1 MRWEVSGIPEGKS
14 GRFSIQIIEHQ
25 RVDTEPT
32 APFSWQTYSKYANIP
47 DGTYTV
53 LFEAYG
59 EKQAKL
65 NIMQDTERECE
76 EHKWVTERSGSVLIG
91 GLGIGMI
98 NIPLLASDD
107 ITSVTI
113 IEKEQD
119 VIDLVWEHCAKDDRF
134 TLIHADIDTWEVPEG
149 SYWDFAWFDTWL
161 THEEPIEEYIQRM
174 FERYGDFVGDINGWN
189 WPYIPVK
196 DDSIQE
202 P

>member
-1 MRWEVSGIPEGKS
+1 MSRWEVSGIPEGES
-14 GRFSIQIIEHQ
+14 GRFSIQILDYQ

-32 APFSWQTYSKYANIP
+32 GPLSWQTYCKYANVP

-59 EKQAKL
+59 PQNAKL
-65 NIMQDTERECE
+65 NIMQDSPRECE
-76 EHKWVTERSGSVLIG
+76 EHTWVTERTGDVLIG
-91 GLGIGMI
+91 GLGIGMV

-134 TLIHADIDTWEVPEG
+134 TLIHADINTWEIPED
-149 SYWDFAWFDTWL
+149 SHWDFAWFDTWL
-161 THEEPIEEYIQRM
+161 THEEPIGEYITRINNK
-174 FERYGDFVGDINGWN
+174 YGDYADEINGWN
-189 WPYIPVK
+189 WP
-196 DDSIQE
+196 
-202 P
+202 

>member
-1 MRWEVSGIPEGKS
+1 MSRWEVSGIPEGES
-14 GRFSIQIIEHQ
+14 GRFSIQILDYQ

-32 APFSWQTYSKYANIP
+32 GPLSWQTYCKYANVP

-59 EKQAKL
+59 PQNANL
-65 NIMQDTERECE
+65 NIMQDTPRECE
-76 EHKWVTERSGSVLIG
+76 EHTWVTQRTGDVLIG
-91 GLGIGMI
+91 GLGIGMV

-134 TLIHADIDTWEVPEG
+134 TLIHADVNTWEIPED
-149 SYWDFAWFDTWL
+149 SHWDFAWFDTWL
-161 THEEPIEEYIQRM
+161 THEEPIGEYVTRINNK
-174 FERYGDFVGDINGWN
+174 YGDYADEINGWN
-189 WPYIPVK
+189 WP
-196 DDSIQE
+196 
-202 P
+202 

>member
-1 MRWEVSGIPEGKS
+1 MSRWEVSGIPEGES
-14 GRFSIQIIEHQ
+14 GRFSIQILDYQ

-32 APFSWQTYSKYANIP
+32 SPLSWQTYCKYANIP

-59 EKQAKL
+59 PQNAKL
-65 NIMQDTERECE
+65 NIMQDTTRECE
-76 EHKWVTERSGSVLIG
+76 EHIWVTQRTGDVLIG
-91 GLGIGMI
+91 GLGIGMV

-134 TLIHADIDTWEVPEG
+134 TLIHADVNTWEIPED
-149 SYWDFAWFDTWL
+149 SHWDFAWFDTWL
-161 THEEPIEEYIQRM
+161 THDEPIDEYVTRINNK
-174 FERYGDFVGDINGWN
+174 YGDYADEINGWN
-189 WPYIPVK
+189 WP
-196 DDSIQE
+196 
-202 P
+202 